1 MKNLIYLA
9 AGIIILFF
17 VQACQDKKGKNY
29 NQTRDD
35 QDGVVFI
42 KKGIEGGLMEI
53 KASGMVITKSNNQK
67 VIGLAKMI
75 IDDHTQFGD
84 DLKKLETDEKITE
97 PDTINQAHQLQL
109 NDLEKKNG
117 AEFDKAYL
125 QMIVIDHEDAV
136 KLFTNATKNSD
147 SKIRKVAAQNL
158 PTIKMHLDSANAICI
173 SLK

>member
-9 AGIIILFF
+9 GLILLFCT
-17 VQACQDKKGKNY
+17 QACQDKKGKNY
-29 NQTRDD
+29 NQAQDD
-35 QDGVVFI
+35 QDGVLFI
-42 KKGIEGGLMEI
+42 KNGIEGGLMEI

-75 IDDHTQFGD
+75 IDDHTQFQD
-84 DLKKLETDEKITE
+84 DLKKLETDKKITE
-97 PDTINQAHQLQL
+97 TDTISRAHQFQL
-109 NDLEKKNG
+109 KDLEQKKG
-117 AEFDKAYL
+117 TEFDKAYL

-136 KLFTNATKNSD
+136 KLFTNATTNSD

>member
-9 AGIIILFF
+9 TVIILLFCT
-17 VQACQDKKGKNY
+17 QACRDKKGKNY
-29 NQTRDD
+29 NQAQDD
-35 QDGVVFI
+35 QNGVLFI
-42 KKGIEGGLMEI
+42 KNGIEGGLMEI

-84 DLKKLETDEKITE
+84 DLKKLEADEKITE
-97 PDTINQAHQLQL
+97 TDTISQAHQLQL
-109 NDLEKKNG
+109 KDLEQKKG
-117 AEFDKAYL
+117 TEFDKAYL

-136 KLFTNATKNSD
+136 KLFTNATTNSD
-147 SKIRKVAAQNL
+147 SKIRKVATQSL
-158 PTIKMHLDSANAICI
+158 PTIKMHLDSANAICV